1 MQLQQSDTT
10 ERLNNNKQQSQPEG
24 DHSLQRRALGNA
36 STSCTLFINL
46 VPCLLA
52 FPLCF
57 VPLRA
62 VTKLKMASG
71 WRMGSQTLLLPP
83 SFTSQENGK
92 RISCLICVQPPPNH
106 SKSSPPQVPPAP
118 QHKPASDIIAPLNMG
133 QLSFP
138 RRQRFPQLAHSD
150 SPSASSVGNWMEQW
164 SASCAQGVAPYSPAT
179 WLLILNFPPKQS
191 SG

>member
-1 MQLQQSDTT
+1 MTKSA
-10 ERLNNNKQQSQPEG
+10 
-24 DHSLQRRALGNA
+24 RRRPQFAGGALGNP

-46 VPCLLA
+46 VPCFLA

-71 WRMGSQTLLLPP
+71 WRMGSWTLFLTP

-92 RISCLICVQPPPNH
+92 HISCLLCVPPPPPHPHH
-106 SKSSPPQVPPAP
+106 SKSSPPQPLPAP
-118 QHKPASDIIAPLNMG
+118 QHKLGSDIIAPLNMG

-138 RRQRFPQLAHSD
+138 RRQRFTQLAH
-150 SPSASSVGNWMEQW
+150 
-164 SASCAQGVAPYSPAT
+164 
-179 WLLILNFPPKQS
+179 KQ
-191 SG
+191 